1 MSVMLKNSTSGYGW
15 ISIAIHWLSALVIFG
30 MFGLGLYMVD
40 LTYYDDF
47 YKTGPYIHKSIG
59 ILLALVMLGRL
70 LWKVMGSKVAPLATH
85 KSWEVRLAHV
95 VHFLLYMIFFMIA
108 VSGYL
113 ISSADGSSIEVFG
126 IFEVPSAIDSIDN
139 LEDIAG
145 DVHECLAWLLIGL
158 VVFHVL
164 GAMKHHV
171 IDKDNTLRRML
182 FSNEG

>member
-1 MSVMLKNSTSGYGW
+1 MLKNSIVGYGW
-15 ISIAIHWLSALVIFG
+15 ISIGLHWLSALAIFG

-47 YKTGPYIHKSIG
+47 YKTGPYIHKSVG
-59 ILLALVMLGRL
+59 VLLAFLMVARL
-70 LWKVMGSKVAPLATH
+70 LWKTASPKVAPLLSH
-85 KSWEVRLAHV
+85 QPWEVRLAHG
-95 VHFLLYMIFFMIA
+95 VHQLLYVIFFMLV

-126 IFEVPSAIDSIDN
+126 MFSVPSVIDSIDN

-145 DVHECLAWLLIGL
+145 EIHEYLAWLLIAL

-164 GAMKHHV
+164 GAMKHHF

-182 FSNEG
+182 FPNEK